1 MLFYSNSWSII
12 QRKLFVRKHLVI
24 SNVFTKFKLFTTSPP
39 FGKFN
44 LTFQNRRRRRRWVDI
59 LSPKKNYFKNKILF
73 ISSAYKSNGS
83 YEGIATCIIE
93 CQRVAWMIVISRR
106 RWVNILFSRKKYF
119 NASEKWERD
128 GDSKEREK
136 ERERE

>member
-73 ISSAYKSNGS
+73 ISSAYNSNGS
-83 YEGIATCIIE
+83 YEGIATCKIE
-93 CQRVAWMIVISRR
+93 CHRKAWMIVIRRR
-106 RWVNILFSRKKYF
+106 RWVDILSSRKIILMQ
-119 NASEKWERD
+119 AQKWERD
-128 GDSKEREK
+128 GDSKERKK